1 MPRAAPADARRDA
14 SVPEILINGRFLG
27 QRVTGVQRYAH
38 ETLRALDAA
47 LADEGPWARWTLA
60 VPPGV
65 TAPALRHIAVEEV
78 GRRQGHAWE
87 QLDLARRAR
96 HAQQLLGFG
105 FTGPLFLRHQV
116 VTVHDAAVVRV
127 PQAYTWK
134 FRAWYR
140 IAVRQL
146 VARASTIVAV
156 SHFSRGEV
164 IECFGARPER
174 VRVAVEGWQHLERVV
189 ADEAILDRHGLRG
202 QPFALAV
209 SSPTPNKNFG
219 AIVKALG
226 QLGAEAPRCVV
237 AGASEG
243 SIFKGAGEAQDALL
257 RVGYVSDGELKAL
270 YQHASCFVF
279 PSFYEGFGLPPLEA
293 MACGCPVIASTA
305 PAVREVCGDAA
316 LYFDPHRPEEL
327 AQRLREFFADPGL
340 RPRLAAA
347 ARERTAAYDWE
358 RNARMHLHW
367 MREWLGVPH
376 RAVPSAESADLVSGR
391 PLGSPS
397 SSSSG

>member
-1 MPRAAPADARRDA
+1 MPSAGSSNQRGGA
-14 SVPEILINGRFLG
+14 VLPEVLINGRFLG
-27 QRVTGVQRYAH
+27 QRITGVQRYAH

-47 LADEGPWARWTLA
+47 LADEPRWARWTLA
-60 VPPGV
+60 VPRGV
-65 TAPALRHIAVEEV
+65 SAPALRHIAVEEV
-78 GRRQGHAWE
+78 GTRQGHAWE

-96 HAQQLLGFG
+96 GAQQLLGFG

-140 IAVRQL
+140 VAVRQL
-146 VARASTIVAV
+146 VARASMIVAV
-156 SHFSRGEV
+156 SHFSRDEV
-164 IECFGARPER
+164 IACFGARPQR
-174 VRVAVEGWQHLERVV
+174 VRVAIEGWQHLERVV

-219 AIVKALG
+219 AIVKALAH
-226 QLGAEAPRCVV
+226 LGPQVPRCVV
-237 AGASEG
+237 AGAST
-243 SIFKGAGEAQDALL
+243 SAVFQGAGEAQDSLL

-316 LYFDPHRPEEL
+316 LYFDPHRPDEL
-327 AQRLREFFADPGL
+327 AQRLRDFFADPGL
-340 RPRLAAA
+340 RPRLVAA
-347 ARERTAAYDWE
+347 ARERTAAYDWA
-358 RNARMHLHW
+358 RNAQMHLALL
-367 MREWLGVPH
+367 RELMGLSGGVA
-376 RAVPSAESADLVSGR
+376 RGADPALTGVSR
-391 PLGSPS
+391 PATS
-397 SSSSG
+397 SSQS